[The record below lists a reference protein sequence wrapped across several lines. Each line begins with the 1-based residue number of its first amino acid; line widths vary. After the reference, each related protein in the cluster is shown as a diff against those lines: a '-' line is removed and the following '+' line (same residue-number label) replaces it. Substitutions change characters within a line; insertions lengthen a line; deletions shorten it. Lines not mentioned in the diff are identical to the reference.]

1 MGNATSSPNGANRPP
16 YTNINN
22 LSKEIDDIAIHYI
35 LKQNTI
41 DLLRLTDKEYY
52 DNLIILT
59 SKIIDHRLNN
69 MEIGV
74 LNNRVN
80 GTVPR
85 EKNDETIGEAIFS
98 LIPETDKIKN
108 KMIINISKF
117 YIKIITIYS
126 AIVSTIDPQYS
137 YEDEQGQKQVFYLKD
152 IDDYKH
158 IPRGTTPMITQ
169 ISNPMNLC
177 RKRLNILKN
186 KLDMSDPDIF
196 VLNPGEKLCD
206 NDSHVKLSDEV
217 GIKELD
223 LLYYDIFDY
232 EKKTWSKRSRK
243 MDIIYKKELT
253 LFYQI
258 FTGKSKRPPE
268 VKSFRDIELLDY
280 RTLEYCRPNDLF
292 MKEIEV
298 SKNNEQIREYLD
310 NIKMI
315 EDSTVIYRQKLS
327 EILKKIFV
335 MTVSSVNESNREM
348 FGGFFWKKEEPIT
361 PTVNPLLNLNY
372 EYTINPELTLE
383 QIKQLEE
390 ETRTTIMYLYT
401 NCQKNFIKALLT
413 FEKIYDEQSKNISEE
428 RLNQLN
434 TFNSSQPLSS
444 SQPINGLKTDTFSNL
459 QSISVPLYKT
469 SFNQP
474 NRPINTMIPETPSK
488 EQLFKTAEP
497 HAAYDG
503 IEHKEQMIT
512 NSIPKQSSDAI
523 SYHQSLPSMT
533 PIHETPVQETPL
545 SMTPVQE
552 TPVQETPVQETPLSM
567 TPVQETPVQET
578 PLSMTPIPETP
589 VQETPLNMTPIPE
602 TPVQET
608 PLNMT
613 PVQETPLNMTPVR
626 ETPIPETPVQETPLQ
641 TYPKYINQA
650 PPKQEYKPT
659 SFIDFFA
666 NKISPPN
673 PQH

>member
-1 MGNATSSPNGANRPP
+1 MGNATSSPNGANRTP

-52 DNLIILT
+52 DNLIVLT

-80 GTVPR
+80 GTITR
-85 EKNDETIGEAIFS
+85 EKNGETIGEAVFS

-152 IDDYKH
+152 IDSYKH

-186 KLDMSDPDIF
+186 KLDMSDPDIY

-258 FTGKSKRPPE
+258 FTGKSKRPSE
-268 VKSFRDIELLDY
+268 IKSFRDIELLDY
-280 RTLEYCRPNDLF
+280 RTLEYCSPNDLF

-315 EDSTVIYRQKLS
+315 EDSTGIYRQKLS

-335 MTVSSVNESNREM
+335 MTVSGVNEPNHEM
-348 FGGFFWKKEEPIT
+348 FGGFFWKKEEPVIST
-361 PTVNPLLNLNY
+361 TVNPLLNLNY
-372 EYTINPELTLE
+372 EYTINPDLTLE

-434 TFNSSQPLSS
+434 TFNSSQLLSS
-444 SQPINGLKTDTFSNL
+444 SQSINGLKTDTFSNL
-459 QSISVPLYKT
+459 QQTSVPLYKT

-474 NRPINTMIPETPSK
+474 NNTMIPNTPVQEIHPTLTPETPSK
-488 EQLFKTAEP
+488 EQLFKTIEP
-497 HAAYDG
+497 QAIYDG
-503 IEHKEQMIT
+503 IEHKEQMIM
-512 NSIPKQSSDAI
+512 NSIPTQSSDAI
-523 SYHQSLPSMT
+523 SYYQPPLSIT
-533 PIHETPVQETPL
+533 PFPETPVQETPQ
-545 SMTPVQE
+545 M
-552 TPVQETPVQETPLSM
+552 
-567 TPVQETPVQET
+567 
-578 PLSMTPIPETP
+578 MTPIPETP
-589 VQETPLNMTPIPE
+589 VQETPQMMTPIPE

-608 PLNMT
+608 PQM
-613 PVQETPLNMTPVR
+613 M
-626 ETPIPETPVQETPLQ
+626 TPIPETPVQETPQMMTPIPETPLPVMPLPVTPQ
-641 TYPKYINQA
+641 MMTPVP

-659 SFIDFFA
+659 SFIDFVA
-666 NKISPPN
+666 NKISPPTPILN
-673 PQH
+673 PPPN